1 MTILHHLFDVGYDMH
16 REVMRELLLPIRCSF
31 TDALKLVSV
40 DELAEVL
47 CCVGDFTEFG
57 VAVIAQEL
65 GSRELYV
72 KWKKKNK
79 EFRSIYE

>member
-1 MTILHHLFDVGYDMH
+1 MMITTYKGEEAWQCVL
-16 REVMRELLLPIRCSF
+16 REFLLPMHLPVKGIYE
-31 TDALKLVSV
+31 LVSV

-57 VAVIAQEL
+57 VAAIAQEL

-72 KWKKKNK
+72 KWKKKNQ
-79 EFRSIYE
+79 EFRRIYE